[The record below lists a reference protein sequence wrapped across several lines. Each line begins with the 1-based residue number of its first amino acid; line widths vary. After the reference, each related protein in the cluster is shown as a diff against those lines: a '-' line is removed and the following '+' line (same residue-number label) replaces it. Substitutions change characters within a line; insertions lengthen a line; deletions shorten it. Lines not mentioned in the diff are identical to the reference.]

1 MTLTTV
7 PRTDFKKQY
16 RNLYSATAAPAVVDV
31 PPLRFLAVDGVGGPS
46 GPAYRRAVEALYAT
60 SYALRFA
67 LKHDAVVEYPVMPL
81 EGLWWAPGRHDLP
94 MEDRDA
100 WHWTMMIMQPPQA
113 DAGRVADALA
123 VAARRRPSAA
133 VDRVELREFAEGPS
147 VQVLHTGPYAQEW
160 PAVERLLSFADA
172 HGYRICGR
180 HHEIYLSNP
189 ARTAPERLRTILRY
203 AVTGPG
209 AAPSATPGE
218 PPAAP

>member
-1 MTLTTV
+1 MAAA

-16 RNLYSATAAPAVVDV
+16 RNLYSASAEPEVVDV
-31 PPLRFLAVDGVGGPS
+31 PALPFLAVDGVGDPS
-46 GPAYRRAVEALYAT
+46 GPAYRRAVEALYAA

-67 LKHDAVVEYPVMPL
+67 LKREAVVEYPVMPL

-94 MEDRDA
+94 MDDRDA

-123 VAARRRPSAA
+123 EASRRRPDAA
-133 VDRVELREFAEGPS
+133 VDRVEFREVAEGPS
-147 VQVLHTGPYAQEW
+147 VQLLHTGPYAEEG
-160 PAVERLLSFADA
+160 PAVRRLLSFAEE
-172 HGYRICGR
+172 HGYRISGR

-203 AVTGPG
+203 PVSRG
-209 AAPSATPGE
+209 
-218 PPAAP
+218 